1 MMEAFRSFVV
11 LRSPAPSSSL
21 QRLSTFDMNLKT
33 VQVATS
39 FGFCLEKYGYCLV
52 SLCDTTVLLFVI
64 DCKLARTYTE

>member
-1 MMEAFRSFVV
+1 
-11 LRSPAPSSSL
+11 
-21 QRLSTFDMNLKT
+21 MNLKT

-64 DCKLARTYTE
+64 DCKLARTYTPNKGGVVQAVVWWFHSSLHATILV